1 MSLNHAGKRPS
12 VAGFINPI
20 SVDILIISDIFLPI
34 FKDLLESAFDKQEVR
49 DNSSEQKRSE
59 KSPRRFELRRENRV
73 LNQLLRPRI
82 DRFHLLRVMIL
93 DECER
98 TNVKYWRVVFSY
110 SIRFLPAVH
119 NLHTALQHSADL
131 RSRPRSRFRVGK
143 SLIWG
148 SILQHKIQ
156 RPGTYVIQM
165 RKKSS
170 ELLEKQSLVA
180 CKYLAA
186 SSLI

>member
-12 VAGFINPI
+12 VARFINPI
-20 SVDILIISDIFLPI
+20 FVDILIISDIFLPI
-34 FKDLLESAFDKQEVR
+34 FKDLLGSAFDKQEVR

-59 KSPRRFELRRENRV
+59 KSPRRFELRFQV
-73 LNQLLRPRI
+73 SSVCFDP
-82 DRFHLLRVMIL
+82 H
-93 DECER
+93 
-98 TNVKYWRVVFSY
+98 
-110 SIRFLPAVH
+110 
-119 NLHTALQHSADL
+119 
-131 RSRPRSRFRVGK
+131 RVGK